1 MKNMQSI
8 LQRVPEALLTV
19 TDNVGHYRE
28 LNRTDKYIVW
38 AEDGE
43 GDSVEGDNRKINQSI
58 QGTIDYFTLSENDGN
73 VDKIQAGLNG
83 ACISFYLNSVQFEDR
98 DDGGAGYIH
107 YEWVF
112 EVE

>member
-43 GDSVEGDNRKINQSI
+43 GD
-58 QGTIDYFTLSENDGN
+58 
-73 VDKIQAGLNG
+73 
-83 ACISFYLNSVQFEDR
+83 
-98 DDGGAGYIH
+98 
-107 YEWVF
+107 
-112 EVE
+112 